1 MKKIKIIPFIISIL
15 FPLVC
20 TTFIVC
26 YSYGVND
33 TYTKN
38 KDRYEVHVQ
47 EEYYSEDGQAS
58 EEVKKAVTMDSKKFQ
73 LVSLN
78 DLDEN
83 FSGDLNSS
91 LYAYTSNVETTNDE
105 GEVENSLEIAYSL
118 YLYDI
123 VYNNK
128 YTNST
133 AFEAQNGVYLKN
145 AATLA
150 VVYVKG
156 TGAAPDEKLD
166 IALDELK
173 ENGNTST
180 GTYVAAS
187 KVDIHDNNAQN
198 FSSSNDEEAMAYRIS
213 LFNSLQ
219 SDFFDFE
226 DLETIYKNDIED
238 GQIVEEGYT
247 LALVNYYSSG
257 AHSNSV
263 KVISKFTITD
273 VYEAEEFEALST
285 VTEGYNKDYS
295 KAGFSYFKFVF
306 PTLLWQGA
314 LTLLLTGVLSVLFYA
329 IWQVEEVETE
339 EQKRIKKLQANKK
352 QLKKAKTNKK

>member
-15 FPLVC
+15 FPLAC

-47 EEYYSEDGQAS
+47 DKYYDEDGQAS
-58 EEVKKAVTMDSKKFQ
+58 TEIEKAVKMDSSKYQ

-78 DLDEN
+78 NLEES
-83 FSGDLNSS
+83 FSGDLNSA
-91 LYAYTSNVETTNDE
+91 LYAYTSSVETTNDE
-105 GEVENSLEIAYSL
+105 GEVETSLEIAYSL

-128 YTNST
+128 YTSSST
-133 AFEAQNGVYLKN
+133 FEGQNGVYLKN
-145 AATLA
+145 GASLA
-150 VVYVKG
+150 LVYVKG
-156 TGAAPDEKLD
+156 TGGAPDERLD
-166 IALDELK
+166 IALNELK
-173 ENGNTST
+173 ENGSTST
-180 GTYVAAS
+180 GTYVSAS
-187 KVDIHDNNAQN
+187 KVSIYDTNAQN
-198 FSSSNDEEAMAYRIS
+198 FSSTDDEEAMTYRVS
-213 LFNSLQ
+213 LFNSLT

-226 DLETIYKNDIED
+226 DLETIYEDDIND
-238 GQIVEEGYT
+238 GQVINEGYT

-257 AHSNSV
+257 THSNSV
-263 KVISKFTITD
+263 KVISKFTINN
-273 VYEAEEFEALST
+273 VYEAEDFEALSE
-285 VTEGYNKDYS
+285 VSEGYASDYS

-314 LTLLLTGVLSVLFYA
+314 LTLLVTGVLGVLFYA

-339 EQKRIKKLQANKK
+339 QQKRIKQLQANKK
-352 QLKKAKTNKK
+352 QIKKASKK